1 MTIILST
8 HRLISVVALAG
19 AALLAGCAGMHTV
32 DTSVATFGAWPADFA
47 PGTYAFDRLP
57 SQEKNPQR
65 QQSLENAAAQALA
78 VAGFTPAAA
87 GAKPAVM
94 VQIGARIERFEQAP
108 WDDPFWW
115 GGPRRFGYVGWA
127 PYGPYGPWGPYG
139 LRRGVW
145 APFPP
150 QPDVYQRE
158 VALLIRDAS
167 TGKALYE
174 TRASSDGYSDGG
186 DRVLAAMFDASMK
199 DFPRT
204 DDKAH
209 NVRVELPLVPS
220 AMPPA
225 PPSSGPSA

>member
-1 MTIILST
+1 MTIIQT
-8 HRLISVVALAG
+8 TRRIASVATLAG
-19 AALLAGCAGMHTV
+19 AALLAGCASINTV
-32 DTSVATFGAWPADFA
+32 DTSVATFGAWPADA
-47 PGTYAFDRLP
+47 TPGTYAFDRLP

-65 QQSLENAAAQALA
+65 QQSLENAAAAALA
-78 VAGFTPAAA
+78 IAGFRPVAD

-94 VQIGARIERFEQAP
+94 IQIGARTERFEQAP

-115 GGPRRFGYVGWA
+115 GGPRRFGYGGWA
-127 PYGPYGPWGPYG
+127 GYGPYGPWGPYG
-139 LRRGVW
+139 FRRGIW

-150 QPDVYQRE
+150 QPDVYEHE
-158 VALLIRDAS
+158 VALLIRDTA

-174 TRASSDGYSDGG
+174 TRASTDGYNSGG
-186 DRVLAAMFDASMK
+186 DRLLAAMFDASMK

-209 NVRVELPLVPS
+209 TIRVALPMVPS

-225 PPSSGPSA
+225 PAGSAPGA